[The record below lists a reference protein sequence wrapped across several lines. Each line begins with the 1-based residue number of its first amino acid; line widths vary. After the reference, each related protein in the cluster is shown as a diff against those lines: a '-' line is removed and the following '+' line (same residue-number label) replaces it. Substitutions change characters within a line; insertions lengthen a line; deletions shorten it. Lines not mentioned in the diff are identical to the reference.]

1 MTRDVLENLGSR
13 IDEVF
18 FFIGV
23 ALLGIELAEGWFKG
37 SLKGRTFAD
46 MFASAS
52 TQLPFILVEVVLL
65 TTAYGLYTVVSAS
78 LVTWALPLSVST
90 AILAVLVAD
99 FFYYWEHRLA
109 HEIRFLWLQHAVHH
123 SSRFM
128 NIITG
133 VRFGPFEGVWSVV
146 ALFPMVLIGFPP
158 ELIIFGSLVV
168 IAYQTWIHTEL
179 IGKLGP
185 LEWVLNTPSHH
196 RVHHGCD
203 DKYLDKNYAG
213 ILIVWDRLFGT
224 FQEEEETPRYGLVR
238 DFDSINPPVV
248 WFSELPQYFRDL
260 NAARTWHEVW
270 MRTFGPPDWSPV
282 RNEHQPGGRKVV
294 RGVDAAE

>member
-18 FFIGV
+18 FFIGA
-23 ALLGIELAEGWFKG
+23 ALLGIELLEGWFRG

-78 LVTWALPLSVST
+78 LVTWTLPLSVGT

-99 FFYYWEHRLA
+99 FLYYWEHRLA

-203 DKYLDKNYAG
+203 EKYLDKNYAG

-224 FQEEEETPRYGLVR
+224 FQAEEETPRYGLVR

-260 NAARTWHEVW
+260 KAAQTWHEVW
-270 MRTFGPPDWSPV
+270 MRTFGPPDWSPA
-282 RNEHQPGGRKVV
+282 RSEPRPGGTKVV
-294 RGVDAAE
+294 RGVDAVE